1 LKCAIPTVLPVSK
14 PALSQDS
21 WQDGVPFVQVIEL
34 FLQSSCLQDNRS
46 ESMKKTT
53 NNKENKN
60 PTKKDTILKN
70 YPFI

>member
-1 LKCAIPTVLPVSK
+1 
-14 PALSQDS
+14 
-21 WQDGVPFVQVIEL
+21 
-34 FLQSSCLQDNRS
+34 
-46 ESMKKTT
+46 MKKTT